1 MVRHDCRAKLR
12 DELIMLADRLREA
25 ATVKAAA
32 AGQQAYTTA
41 GTYTF
46 TVPAGITSICAVCVG
61 GGGGSIYDGI
71 GNSGGS
77 LSYSNNVST
86 TPGESLTVVVGA
98 GGTGTSGASA
108 PGGDSKISRSTT
120 TLILA
125 KGGASASTNIGDTS
139 YTGGNAQSP
148 NITGSGGGGAG
159 GYSGSGGGG
168 GADGNPNG
176 TAGSSGTGG
185 AAGGGGGGGY
195 AADYFSPGVGQFFGG
210 GGGGGV
216 GILGQGSSG
225 GGGSGGSAGGAGGG
239 GGGSSGTSGSSS
251 SGDAGPGGAYGGG
264 AGGPGLNENT
274 GSNGANANGARGAVR
289 IIWGSGRSYPSN
301 AANV

>member
-1 MVRHDCRAKLR
+1 MVRHDGGAELR

-46 TVPAGITSICAVCVG
+46 TVPAGVTSICAVCVG
-61 GGGGSIYDGI
+61 AGGGSTYLST
-71 GNSGGS
+71 GNFGGS
-77 LSYSNNVST
+77 LSYSNNVAT

-108 PGGDSKISRSTT
+108 PGGDSKISRSAT

-125 KGGASASTNIGDTS
+125 KGGASASSNVGGVS

-148 NITGSGGGGAG
+148 SITGSGGGGAG
-159 GYSGSGGGG
+159 GYSGNGGGG

-176 TAGSSGTGG
+176 TAGSAGSGGG
-185 AAGGGGGGGY
+185 GGGGGGGGY
-195 AADYFSPGVGQFFGG
+195 QADVFGPGVGQFYGG

-216 GILGQGSSG
+216 GILGTGSN
-225 GGGSGGSAGGAGGG
+225 GSGGAGGSAAGGNGG
-239 GGGSSGTSGSSS
+239 GGGSSGSSGSNA
-251 SGDAGPGGAYGGG
+251 SGDGGPGGAYGGG

-274 GSNGANANGARGAVR
+274 SAPGANANGAVGAVR